1 MTHHKAGVGQK
12 NLENLDNNVLP
23 TQDTALTAL
32 VYRICQ
38 HTVQLTAGH
47 IEPAASVSTVPKVI
61 GVV

>member
-1 MTHHKAGVGQK
+1 M
-12 NLENLDNNVLP
+12 ENLDSNVLP
-23 TQDTALTAL
+23 AQDTALTPI
-32 VYRICQ
+32 VYRICE